1 VLQSGIEIPYI
12 AIKTN
17 IAESLDVIV
26 HTERR
31 PGQRVVAEVLTL
43 RGFDPDLDKY
53 NFDFVYQYHA
63 ESRHRQLTSKERQ

>member
-1 VLQSGIEIPYI
+1 MLQSGIEIPYI

-26 HTERR
+26 QMERR
-31 PGQRVVAEVLTL
+31 PGQRIVAEVLAL

-53 NFDFVYQYHA
+53 NFDFLNQYRA
-63 ESRHRQLTSKERQ
+63 ESRHGHLTLEEPQ